1 MTVLAHRAQ
10 LAIRHL
16 RLPRLRLLKPSIVAP
31 IAAVST
37 SITQAYRMAYVE
49 PFKIRQ
55 HEPLISR
62 DVELEGRDPD
72 W

>member
-1 MTVLAHRAQ
+1 MTVLTHSAP

-16 RLPRLRLLKPSIVAP
+16 RLPRLRLTKLGLGAT

-37 SITQAYRMAYVE
+37 SITQAYSMAYTE
-49 PFKIRQ
+49 PFKTRERQ
-55 HEPLISR
+55 PLISNEV
-62 DVELEGRDPD
+62 DLEGRDPN